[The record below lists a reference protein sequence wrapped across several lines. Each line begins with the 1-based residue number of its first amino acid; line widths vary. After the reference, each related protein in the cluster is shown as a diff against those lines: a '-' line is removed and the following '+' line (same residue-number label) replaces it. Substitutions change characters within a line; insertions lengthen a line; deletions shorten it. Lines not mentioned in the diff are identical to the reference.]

1 MSDETQTQIEMP
13 EAVEAVEAAPEVAPE
28 VAPEAP
34 AVEAPAA
41 GSLSVTRP
49 ADYEFT
55 AADFQHLAAALELP
69 MDQVSFAMAHAE
81 DGNTL
86 TATPLA

>member
-1 MSDETQTQIEMP
+1 MSDEIQTEIEMAATT
-13 EAVEAVEAAPEVAPE
+13 EAVDATPEAAPEVA
-28 VAPEAP
+28 AEAP
-34 AVEAPAA
+34 VAEQPAA

-69 MDQVSFAMAHAE
+69 MDQVSFAMAHAA
-81 DGNTL
+81 DSTTL
-86 TATPLA
+86 TATPKA